1 MCGIVNNKKGGMIS
15 MAEIKWKLVNV
26 KQVPGRGGEAFATV
40 GQGRI
45 SLSSTA
51 CKMIENIYEL
61 KYVEAHAGKVNDTT
75 EKIGLRFSKTKT
87 QNSLCYARRK
97 YKGEYVE
104 GLEIRS
110 KALIAEFFG
119 KTKDN
124 SSTRHPVEKID
135 NTMIAID
142 ITKEM
147 Q

>member
-1 MCGIVNNKKGGMIS
+1 
-15 MAEIKWKLVNV
+15 MAEIKWKQVSV
-26 KQVPGRGGEAFATV
+26 KQVSGRGGEAFATV

-61 KYVEAHAGKVNDTT
+61 CYVEAHAGKVNDTT
-75 EKIGLRFSKTKT
+75 EKIGLRFRKTKT
-87 QNSLCYARRK
+87 PNSLCYTRRK
-97 YKGEYVE
+97 YKGRYAE

-110 KALIAEFFG
+110 KALVAEFFG
-119 KTKDN
+119 KIKDN

-135 NTMIAID
+135 NSMLAID

-147 Q
+147 QY